1 MANYTQAF
9 GYKVYIVPI
18 LSTELDLAEL
28 SLGGLGSGKFID
40 DSTPLANTAAVT
52 ETASPYGIS
61 VGGSGLGLDGSDDPL
76 RLLGLTTATLSTDT
90 NSENILTY
98 DQETEGF
105 EASVATS
112 KSAVIELAGT
122 SQFTDAAYK
131 VLRLCERNSVSQNLM
146 AKLARV
152 GPVGSTETVFGFGRF
167 TGYSESNEA
176 GSIVSW
182 SCSFEFYGPYG
193 LDFSS

>member
-1 MANYTQAF
+1 MANYSQAF
-9 GYKVYIVPI
+9 GYKVYLVPI
-18 LSTELDLAEL
+18 LSTELDLTEL
-28 SLGGLGSGKFID
+28 SLGGLGTGKFID

-61 VGGSGLGLDGSDDPL
+61 VGGSALGLDGSDDPL
-76 RLLGLTTATLSTDT
+76 RLQGLTTATLSTDT
-90 NSENILTY
+90 NSENVLTY